1 MYEDDLYGK
10 KYAEYESCSIV
21 LLQEIEILKK
31 IVSLQN
37 MVWNAVT
44 NREWT
49 DFEAHISAMGA
60 MGAEFDALDRKR
72 EALFA
77 QFPAC
82 NVNGGEKARFYAFAA
97 AFPGDLRDKLA
108 DTYRNLKM
116 ETLRVR
122 MFNDTILGYLNS
134 IRTTVTG
141 ILDIAFPEHRGRLYS
156 RGGKEVPKDMRSVM
170 LNRHF

>member
-10 KYAEYESCSIV
+10 KYAEYEGCIIV

-31 IVSLQN
+31 ITSVQN

-49 DFEAHISAMGA
+49 DFEAHIGAIGA
-60 MGAEFDALDRKR
+60 MSAEFDTLDRKR
-72 EALFA
+72 EALFSR
-77 QFPAC
+77 FPAC
-82 NVNGGEKARFYAFAA
+82 GVKGEEKARFYAFAA
-97 AFPGDLRDKLA
+97 TFPEDLRDKLA

-116 ETLRVR
+116 ETLKVR

-141 ILDIAFPEHRGRLYS
+141 IIDIAFPEYRGRLYS
-156 RGGKEVPKDMRSVM
+156 RGGKEVPADMRSVM
-170 LNRHF
+170 LNRHV